1 MTITIG
7 FDPGLTGAVAV
18 LSGERLVDVADLP
31 VHKVGKKRRL
41 DAAALL
47 ASPWVTE
54 RVDTV
59 VIESLHAMGINGS
72 QANFSQGHSLG
83 VIEGVCAG
91 MKVEFITPQ
100 AWKAEHPAL
109 VGSRAEQ
116 KVAGRLLCQRLWPD
130 FAPSFARAKDDG
142 RADAAL
148 IALAWVRK
156 QERDA

>member
-1 MTITIG
+1 MITIG

-18 LSGERLVDVADLP
+18 LSGEQLVDVDDLP
-31 VHKVGKKRRL
+31 VRKVGKRNRL
-41 DAAALL
+41 DGRALL
-47 ASPWVTE
+47 ASPWITD

-59 VIESLHAMGINGS
+59 VIEALHPMGINGT

-91 MKVEFITPQ
+91 LSPFETLSPR
-100 AWKAEHPAL
+100 AWKAEFPEL
-109 VGSRAEQ
+109 TGTRAEQ

-130 FAPSFARAKDDG
+130 FAALFARAKDDG

-156 QERDA
+156 QQRDA